1 MLQRADRTRP
11 ILLRLASHAP
21 QTLVSKVHPRCCRSL
36 CWEQT
41 PSSFVCE
48 DLLDEMDIHEEAL
61 TLALRVRRHQ
71 FDANTGNL
79 RSSAQITAQID
90 PRSAS
95 PSDGSFGSD
104 MPMPHVHVHVYTT
117 CRNEAFLQLRA
128 WLCACSVRVAVRLCA
143 CSAWH
148 LHL

>member
-1 MLQRADRTRP
+1 M
-11 ILLRLASHAP
+11 
-21 QTLVSKVHPRCCRSL
+21 
-36 CWEQT
+36 
-41 PSSFVCE
+41 
-48 DLLDEMDIHEEAL
+48 DEMDIHEEAL

-104 MPMPHVHVHVYTT
+104 MPIPHVHVHVYTT
-117 CRNEAFLQLRA
+117 CRNKAA
-128 WLCACSVRVAVRLCA
+128 PRVAVRVLRVA
-143 CSAWH
+143 VRVLGVALILIALRL
-148 LHL
+148 LHFFCFFCEA

>member
-1 MLQRADRTRP
+1 
-11 ILLRLASHAP
+11 
-21 QTLVSKVHPRCCRSL
+21 
-36 CWEQT
+36 
-41 PSSFVCE
+41 
-48 DLLDEMDIHEEAL
+48 MDIQEAL

-104 MPMPHVHVHVYTT
+104 MPIPHVHVHVYTT
-117 CRNEAFLQLRA
+117 CRNEAFLQLRVA
-128 WLCACSVRVAVRLCA
+128 VRVLRVAVRVLGVA
-143 CSAWH
+143 LILIALRL
-148 LHL
+148 LHFF

>member
-1 MLQRADRTRP
+1 MLPQP
-11 ILLRLASHAP
+11 LLGANAFELR
-21 QTLVSKVHPRCCRSL
+21 
-36 CWEQT
+36 
-41 PSSFVCE
+41 VCE

-71 FDANTGNL
+71 SDANTGNL

-104 MPMPHVHVHVYTT
+104 MPIPHVHVHVYTT
-117 CRNEAFLQLRA
+117 CRNGAFLQLRA
-128 WLCACSVRVAVRLCA
+128 WLCACSVWLCGCA
-143 CSAWH
+143 RARRGTYTYST
-148 LHL
+148 